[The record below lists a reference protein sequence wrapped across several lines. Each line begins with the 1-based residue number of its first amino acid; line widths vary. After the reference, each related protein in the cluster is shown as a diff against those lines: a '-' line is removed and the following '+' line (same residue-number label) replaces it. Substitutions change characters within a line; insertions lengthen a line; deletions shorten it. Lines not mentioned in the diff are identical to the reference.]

1 MPTLDLRDD
10 WADLLERRQSLALS
24 LAPYGPLIE
33 ACAGWEPSR
42 PAPTWSA
49 EECAARWGRGVLA
62 LAGSGV
68 APAPDDVEDVMAAAM
83 EALTAAHP
91 EEADV
96 IRRLADAWDARQ
108 WSVVSTAHG
117 RQWS

>member
-1 MPTLDLRDD
+1 V
-10 WADLLERRQSLALS
+10 LERRQSLALS

-33 ACAGWEPSR
+33 AWAGWEPSR

-49 EECAARWGRGVLA
+49 EECAARWGRGV
-62 LAGSGV
+62 
-68 APAPDDVEDVMAAAM
+68 PA

-91 EEADV
+91 EEADGM
-96 IRRLADAWDARQ
+96 RRLADAWDARQ
-108 WSVVSTAHG
+108 WSVVLTAHG